1 MARLSMLIKVFA
13 LSLLGLQVA
22 AAPYYKTPLN
32 QTILPRHLEAPDL
45 IDPDLLDA
53 QYCFDRNN
61 HESHEHHV
69 LWAANEFCTKEVI
82 SHQEEAIPARPV
94 EAYYTI
100 EKELYLVSLLGA
112 ISSFLG
118 SPL

>member
-22 AAPYYKTPLN
+22 ATPYYKTPLN
-32 QTILPRHLEAPDL
+32 QTILPRGLEAPDL

-53 QYCFDRNN
+53 QYCFDRNRY
-61 HESHEHHV
+61 EAHEHLV
-69 LWAANEFCTKEVI
+69 LKAANEFCTKEVI
-82 SHQEEAIPARPV
+82 SHQEEAIPARPL
-94 EAYYTI
+94 ENYYAGDNQ
-100 EKELYLVSLLGA
+100 LYLVSLLGA

-118 SPL
+118 SSL